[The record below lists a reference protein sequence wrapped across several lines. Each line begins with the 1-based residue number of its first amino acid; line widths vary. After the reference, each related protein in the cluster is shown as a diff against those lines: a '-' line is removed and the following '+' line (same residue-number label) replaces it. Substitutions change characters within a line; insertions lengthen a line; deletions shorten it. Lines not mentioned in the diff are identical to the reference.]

1 MSNVFFIFCG
11 NIKRHLREGY
21 YSIID
26 HYRKRY
32 GFEITCKNIVVGLK
46 LIHPWAITVDA
57 NAIIGNNVTLF
68 KGCAIGEIREGAKK
82 GNYP

>member
-1 MSNVFFIFCG
+1 M
-11 NIKRHLREGY
+11 
-21 YSIID
+21 
-26 HYRKRY
+26 
-32 GFEITCKNIVVGLK
+32 
-46 LIHPWAITVDA
+46 IHPWAITVNA